1 MSNNAE
7 PSVGN
12 WYQYPEDGE
21 RFEVVEVDEDRGIV
35 EIQYADGERDEI
47 DLEEWGDLEVDLTD
61 PPEDWAETLERG
73 EAARATAS
81 KDADDPAGSGRS
93 PRSHRSLDDAGEDDE
108 DENEPDGY
116 PADESWRDEA

>member
-12 WYQYPEDGE
+12 WYQYPEGGE
-21 RFEVVEVDEDRGIV
+21 RFEVLEVDEARGVI

-47 DLEEWGDLEVDLTD
+47 DLEEWGDLEVNLTD

-73 EAARATAS
+73 EAARGTAS
-81 KDADDPAGSGRS
+81 KDPDDPAGSGRS
-93 PRSHRSLDDAGEDDE
+93 PRSPRGSDDAGEDDE
-108 DENEPDGY
+108 DENEPDDYAG
-116 PADESWRDEA
+116 R

>member
-21 RFEVVEVDEDRGIV
+21 SFEVLEVDEDRGVV

-61 PPEDWAETLERG
+61 PPEDWAETIERG
-73 EAARATAS
+73 EAARRTAS
-81 KDADDPAGSGRS
+81 KDPDDPAASDPSRRS
-93 PRSHRSLDDAGEDDE
+93 RHSSDDAGEDDE
-108 DENEPDGY
+108 DDDEPNDY
-116 PADESWRDEA
+116 PVDESWRDDA

>member
-7 PSVGN
+7 PSVGS

-35 EIQYADGERDEI
+35 EIRYADGERDEI

-61 PPEDWAETLERG
+61 PPEDWAETLEQG
-73 EAARATAS
+73 EAARGTAN
-81 KDADDPAGSGRS
+81 KDLEDDPAGSGRS
-93 PRSHRSLDDAGEDDE
+93 PRSRPSSGDASEDDE
-108 DENEPDGY
+108 DEPDDY
-116 PADESWRDEA
+116 PADEPWRDDA

>member
-1 MSNNAE
+1 MSNNSE

-21 RFEVVEVDEDRGIV
+21 RFEVLEVDEDRGVI
-35 EIQYADGERDEI
+35 EIQYDDGERDEI

-73 EAARATAS
+73 EAARGPAS
-81 KDADDPAGSGRS
+81 KDPDDPVGSGRS
-93 PRSHRSLDDAGEDDE
+93 PSRRSPDDAGDDDE
-108 DENEPDGY
+108 DEDEPDDY
-116 PADESWRDEA
+116 RADEPWRDDA

>member
-21 RFEVVEVDEDRGIV
+21 RFEVLEVDEDRGVI

-61 PPEDWAETLERG
+61 PPEDWAETRELG
-73 EAARATAS
+73 EAARGPAS
-81 KDADDPAGSGRS
+81 KDPDDPASIGRS
-93 PRSHRSLDDAGEDDE
+93 PSRRSPDDAGEDDE
-108 DENEPDGY
+108 DEDEPDDY
-116 PADESWRDEA
+116 RADEPWRDDA

>member
-21 RFEVVEVDEDRGIV
+21 RFEVLEVDEDRGVV
-35 EIQYADGERDEI
+35 EIRYADGEHDEI

-61 PPEDWAETLERG
+61 PPEDWAETVERG
-73 EAARATAS
+73 EAARGIAS
-81 KDADDPAGSGRS
+81 KDPDDPAGSGPSRRS
-93 PRSHRSLDDAGEDDE
+93 RRSSDDTGEDDE
-108 DENEPDGY
+108 DEPDGY
-116 PADESWRDEA
+116 PVDESWRDDP

>member
-35 EIQYADGERDEI
+35 EVRYADGERDEI

-61 PPEDWAETLERG
+61 PPEDWAETLEQG

-81 KDADDPAGSGRS
+81 KDPEDDPAGSGRS
-93 PRSHRSLDDAGEDDE
+93 PRSRRSSGDASEDDE
-108 DENEPDGY
+108 DEPDDY
-116 PADESWRDEA
+116 PADEPWRDDA

>member
-1 MSNNAE
+1 MSNNSE

-21 RFEVVEVDEDRGIV
+21 RFEVLEVDEARGVV

-73 EAARATAS
+73 EAAHGTAG
-81 KDADDPAGSGRS
+81 KDPDEPAGNGRS
-93 PRSHRSLDDAGEDDE
+93 PRSRRGSDDAEGDE
-108 DENEPDGY
+108 DEDEPD
-116 PADESWRDEA
+116 D

>member
-21 RFEVVEVDEDRGIV
+21 RFEVLEVDEDRGVV

-61 PPEDWAETLERG
+61 PPEDWAETREGG
-73 EAARATAS
+73 EAAPGTAIE
-81 KDADDPAGSGRS
+81 DPDDPAGSGRS
-93 PRSHRSLDDAGEDDE
+93 PRSRRSDDAGEDDE
-108 DENEPDGY
+108 NEDEPDHY
-116 PADESWRDEA
+116 PADEPWPDDA

>member
-7 PSVGN
+7 PSVGS

-35 EIQYADGERDEI
+35 EIRYADGERDEI

-61 PPEDWAETLERG
+61 PPEDWAETLEQG
-73 EAARATAS
+73 EAARGTA
-81 KDADDPAGSGRS
+81 KDPEDDPAGSGRS
-93 PRSHRSLDDAGEDDE
+93 PRSRPSSGDASEDDE
-108 DENEPDGY
+108 DEPDDY
-116 PADESWRDEA
+116 PAEAPWRDDA

>member
-7 PSVGN
+7 PSVGS

-35 EIQYADGERDEI
+35 EIRYADGECDEI

-61 PPEDWAETLERG
+61 PPEDWAETLEQG
-73 EAARATAS
+73 EAVRGTVG
-81 KDADDPAGSGRS
+81 KDPEDEPAGGGRS
-93 PRSHRSLDDAGEDDE
+93 PRSRPSSGDASEDDE
-108 DENEPDGY
+108 DEPDDY
-116 PADESWRDEA
+116 PADEPWRDDA